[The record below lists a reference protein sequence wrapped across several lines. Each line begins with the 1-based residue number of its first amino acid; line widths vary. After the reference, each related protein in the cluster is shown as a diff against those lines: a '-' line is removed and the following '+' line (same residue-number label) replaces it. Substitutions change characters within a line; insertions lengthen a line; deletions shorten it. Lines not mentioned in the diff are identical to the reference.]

1 MKRKEQRTLRL
12 TIRLTES
19 LEELIRKEAEER
31 GKSVNQMMVYM
42 LNAYFSESEKTIGPK
57 EDS

>member
-1 MKRKEQRTLRL
+1 MERIKQKTIRL

-19 LEELIRKEAEER
+19 LEELIRKEAEAR